1 MTDGMLA
8 LVPSLTAALLVLS
21 AVASLPVL
29 LAGAPEPMLGRSVAS
44 ATALVLVLAKSSGG
58 VWYAN
63 GIPVPQPDLAR
74 RLRQQGPSLRIRFLA
89 SPGLTT
95 AEVSEAMAWLRRQSS
110 TSVQL
115 ELATQG

>member
-1 MTDGMLA
+1 
-8 LVPSLTAALLVLS
+8 
-21 AVASLPVL
+21 
-29 LAGAPEPMLGRSVAS
+29 
-44 ATALVLVLAKSSGG
+44 
-58 VWYAN
+58 
-63 GIPVPQPDLAR
+63 VPQPDLAR